1 MIFHCRHSS
10 HLNRSSVS
18 QVGIAAQRT
27 PVMNTL
33 RRRSG
38 FTLIELLV
46 VIAIIG
52 ILMGLLLPAVQNA
65 REAARRST
73 CINNM
78 RQIGLAMHSY
88 EGVKSKLPG
97 WRNQL
102 AGTTNANNLPGI
114 TADWPIVILPNL
126 ERKDMF
132 NIWNSATTG
141 GNGATIGA
149 ISANVKNRPLV
160 DAFMCPSSPPDD
172 TSEGSLM
179 YVVNGG
185 SGFEAVFDNGSST
198 ATKPAITQ
206 PKGDGVFLDRVGG
219 PKDTNLQFTTTSA
232 RYNPASTNLDVI
244 TGADG
249 TSNTLLLSERSGPG
263 VEQLKLFLPAER
275 VTMGYGSNAPADW
288 SLGLETPKVFLLPNY
303 GILSSQAALKV
314 VNPTNAISA
323 NDLYR
328 YPSSNHPGGVAV
340 VFADAHTAFLQ
351 ESLSPGV
358 YCQLMTS
365 NSTNPSA
372 CSARVVY
379 WGLDPLN
386 SNSY

>member
-1 MIFHCRHSS
+1 
-10 HLNRSSVS
+10 
-18 QVGIAAQRT
+18 
-27 PVMNTL
+27 MNTL

-65 REAARRST
+65 REAGRRST

-102 AGTTNANNLPGI
+102 AGTANANNLPGI
-114 TADWPIVILPNL
+114 TVDWPIVILPNL

-141 GNGATIGA
+141 GGGATINA
-149 ISANVKNRPLV
+149 ISSNVKNRPV
-160 DAFMCPSSPPDD
+160 IEAFMCPSSPPDD

-179 YVVNGG
+179 YVANGG
-185 SGFEAVFDNGSST
+185 SGFEAVFDNGLST
-198 ATKPAITQ
+198 VTTPAITQ

-219 PKDTNLQFTTTSA
+219 PKDNNSHFTTTLR

-263 VEQLKLFLPAER
+263 VQQLKLFLPAER
-275 VTMGYGSNAPADW
+275 GTLLNGSSMGYGSNAPADW
-288 SLGLETPKVFLLPNY
+288 SLGLGTPKVFLLPTY

-314 VNPTNAISA
+314 VNPTDAISA

-365 NSTNPSA
+365 NSTNPAA
-372 CSARVVY
+372 CSARVVN